1 MVPRR
6 HAYAGACNIAAIHFT
21 GLFRVLAYSRPN
33 AYFPGEKMI
42 MHFMRCKTICLTV
55 VGILLPQ
62 FTLAATPDVQAVAE
76 TEKSVITDIA
86 LHDGGILVG
95 RLANQKS
102 HATANQKVT
111 VRQDT
116 KVVAEVVT
124 DKNGQFIVHDLR
136 GGIYQIESNRGVGNF
151 RAWAPQTAPPTAH
164 QVAFLVENDQVVR
177 GQLSRF
183 VPNSGGHSGFL
194 TWTAIGLGIAGITV
208 GTIALTASP

>member
-1 MVPRR
+1 
-6 HAYAGACNIAAIHFT
+6 
-21 GLFRVLAYSRPN
+21 
-33 AYFPGEKMI
+33 

-55 VGILLPQ
+55 VSILLPQ
-62 FTLAATPDVQAVAE
+62 FTLAATPGVQVVAE
-76 TEKSVITDIA
+76 TEKSVIADIA
-86 LHDGGILVG
+86 LQDGGILVG

-102 HATANQKVT
+102 PVATNRKVT

-151 RAWAPQTAPPTAH
+151 RVWAPQTAPPTAH
-164 QVAFLVENDQVVR
+164 QVALLVEDDQVVR

-183 VPNSGGHSGFL
+183 VPNSGGSGGFL

>member
-1 MVPRR
+1 M
-6 HAYAGACNIAAIHFT
+6 T
-21 GLFRVLAYSRPN
+21 
-33 AYFPGEKMI
+33 

-62 FTLAATPDVQAVAE
+62 FTLAATPEVQVVAE
-76 TEKSVITDIA
+76 TEKSVIADIA
-86 LHDGGILVG
+86 LQDGGILVG

-102 HATANQKVT
+102 PVAANRKVT

-116 KVVAEVVT
+116 KVIAGVIT

-136 GGIYQIESNRGVGNF
+136 GGIYQIESDGNGGVGNF

-164 QVAFLVENDQVVR
+164 QVAFLVEDDQVVR
-177 GQLSRF
+177 GQMSRF
-183 VPNSGGHSGFL
+183 VPNFGGGGNAL

-208 GTIALTASP
+208 GTIALVASP

>member
-1 MVPRR
+1 
-6 HAYAGACNIAAIHFT
+6 
-21 GLFRVLAYSRPN
+21 
-33 AYFPGEKMI
+33 MI
-42 MHFMRCKTICLTV
+42 THFMRCKIICLTV

-62 FTLAATPDVQAVAE
+62 FTLAATPDVQVVAE

-102 HATANQKVT
+102 PVAANQKVT

-116 KVVAEVVT
+116 KVIAEVIT

-136 GGIYQIESNRGVGNF
+136 GGIYQIESDGNGGVGNF

-164 QVAFLVENDQVVR
+164 QVAFLVEDDQVVR
-177 GQLSRF
+177 GQMSRF
-183 VPNSGGHSGFL
+183 VPNFGGCGNVL